1 MPVVERCFIKLAL
14 TEHAQQQI
22 TLDTPGANY
31 RAVWALS
38 KYFPNVKTFVRAH
51 DVDHGLNLEKAGAT
65 AVVPETLEPSL
76 QLAAAV
82 LAQAKL
88 PMSEIAATINEFR
101 SRHLCELTELSE
113 ANGSSL
119 GYGYSRI
126 MSKSKSQPSDSSD
139 ASQIPEGTLAI

>member
-1 MPVVERCFIKLAL
+1 MAFCFNLRFIRIIFIEKIWFLQFKKSS
-14 TEHAQQQI
+14 TTI
-22 TLDTPGANY
+22 RT
-31 RAVWALS
+31 VWALS
-38 KYFPNVKTFVRAH
+38 KYYPNVKTFVRAH

-101 SRHLCELTELSE
+101 SRHLSELTELSE
-113 ANGSSL
+113 ESGSSL
-119 GYGYSRI
+119 GYGYSRM
-126 MSKSKSQPSDSSD
+126 MSKSKLASDSSSD
-139 ASQIPEGTLAI
+139 DQINEGTLAI